1 MRPPGLLPMPYGLL
15 GQIVRQRYREGTL
28 QPLCPAEESAV
39 SYLLAAQQLCAHTLG
54 SSRNMAGFECDASDA
69 DTERP
74 AKEERPACDGVLDAA
89 VLEELLGSHGSV
101 WRTTE

>member
-1 MRPPGLLPMPYGLL
+1 MSVDNECG
-15 GQIVRQRYREGTL
+15 ITF
-28 QPLCPAEESAV
+28 
-39 SYLLAAQQLCAHTLG
+39 G